1 MFCILTK
8 TSAGGLRFMGPV
20 SQPHLDEDSRYLVYS
35 AVHPVLDVW
44 DLITLRGGPASPAS
58 LIETVMDPAPISL
71 GYCCISLLFCGV
83 LPRKLAHR
91 MRQKYFIFAYVS
103 WFDWQSDSMQLGS
116 LRGGLRW
123 QLIVVLFLYCSVWFG
138 WFSYIWTICLCRHKI
153 CFKPINMKAVNYWW

>member
-8 TSAGGLRFMGPV
+8 TSAGGLMDMGPV

-71 GYCCISLLFCGV
+71 GYCCFSLFFCGV

-91 MRQKYFIFAYVS
+91 MRQKYSIFAYVS
-103 WFDWQSDSMQLGS
+103 
-116 LRGGLRW
+116 
-123 QLIVVLFLYCSVWFG
+123 
-138 WFSYIWTICLCRHKI
+138 
-153 CFKPINMKAVNYWW
+153 